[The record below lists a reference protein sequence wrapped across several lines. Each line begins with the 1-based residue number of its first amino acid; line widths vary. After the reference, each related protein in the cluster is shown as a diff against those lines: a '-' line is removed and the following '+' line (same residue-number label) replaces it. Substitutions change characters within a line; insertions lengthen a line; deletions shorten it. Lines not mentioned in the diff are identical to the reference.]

1 MIMIIMILIV
11 MIVKVTVVKV
21 VLNVRR
27 KNRDVLQTCSLVFE
41 M

>member
-1 MIMIIMILIV
+1 

-21 VLNVRR
+21 VLNVLNVRR